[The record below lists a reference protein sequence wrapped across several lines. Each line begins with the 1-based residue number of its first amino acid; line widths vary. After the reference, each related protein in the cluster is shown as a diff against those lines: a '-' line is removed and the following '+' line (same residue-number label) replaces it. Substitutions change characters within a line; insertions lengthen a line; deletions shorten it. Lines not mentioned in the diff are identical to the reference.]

1 MGSLRRCGFNLLEV
15 LNDFETPCGG
25 VRKSLLT
32 GDLQFE
38 QIGGSGPAVG
48 RRPTGRGGCVRDG
61 GSWLWGG
68 GGRGPIRGRPL
79 FLGELH
85 GVLNQVRRTSVVQ
98 DYHRHT
104 TTM

>member
-48 RRPTGRGGCVRDG
+48 RSRLAEGCVVTVG
-61 GSWLWGG
+61 AGCGVGWE
-68 GGRGPIRGRPL
+68 RGPVRATT
-79 FLGELH
+79 
-85 GVLNQVRRTSVVQ
+85 VLKESYMVF
-98 DYHRHT
+98 
-104 TTM
+104 